1 MKISIVGP
9 ATPIPPVG
17 WGAVESL
24 IWDYKVNLERL
35 SHEVDIININN
46 PKEIIKRIN
55 DFKPHFVHIQ
65 YDDWIV
71 LYPYIQYPCACT
83 THFAYLEQP
92 HKMDA
97 YSRIFGLFQDV
108 KPNVF
113 CLSDSIKK
121 AYSILGGI
129 PDDRLFVVPNG
140 VDLTKFRNT
149 DNPEF
154 PDRSIYLAKIDYR
167 KRQHKFQSIDNL
179 FFAGN
184 IADKRFN
191 ENHNYLGE
199 WTKEYLHDYLTDYGN
214 LVLLSD
220 GEAHS
225 LVIMEAFAAGLGVV
239 VSEFATANLDLD
251 KKFITVVPEDKIDD
265 PQYVEYLIKKN
276 REYSVA
282 HRDEILE
289 YAKNFCW
296 AKVIKDHYI
305 PTVQNVI
312 EYAYAI

>member
-1 MKISIVGP
+1 M
-9 ATPIPPVG
+9 
-17 WGAVESL
+17 
-24 IWDYKVNLERL
+24 
-35 SHEVDIININN
+35 
-46 PKEIIKRIN
+46 
-55 DFKPHFVHIQ
+55 
-65 YDDWIV
+65 
-71 LYPYIQYPCACT
+71 YPYIQYPCACT

-92 HKMDA
+92 NKMDA
-97 YSRIFGLFQDV
+97 YGRIFGLFQEA

-129 PDDRLFVVPNG
+129 PDDNLFVVPNG

-167 KRQHKFQSIDNL
+167 KRQHKFQSIDSL

-191 ENHNYLGE
+191 QNHNYLGE
-199 WTKEYLHDYLTDYGN
+199 WKKEYLHDYLTDYGN

-251 KKFITVVPEDKIDD
+251 KEFITVVEEDKIDD
-265 PQYVEYLIKKN
+265 PQYVEYAIKKN

-296 AKVIKDHYI
+296 AKVITDHYL
-305 PTVQNVI
+305 PTVQKVI
-312 EYAYAI
+312 EKHG

>member
-55 DFKPHFVHIQ
+55 DFKPDFVHIQ

-92 HKMDA
+92 QKMDA

-239 VSEFATANLDLD
+239 ISEFAKANLDLD
-251 KKFITVVPEDKIDD
+251 KDFITLIPEDKIDD
-265 PQYVEYLIKKN
+265 IQYVEYAIKEN

-289 YAKNFCW
+289 YAQNFCW
-296 AKVIKDHYI
+296 KNVIKKHYL
-305 PTVQNVI
+305 PNVQKLISN
-312 EYAYAI
+312 YND

>member
-55 DFKPHFVHIQ
+55 DFKPDFVHIQ

-92 HKMDA
+92 QKMDA

-129 PDDRLFVVPNG
+129 TDDRLFVVPNG
-140 VDLTKFRNT
+140 VDLTKFRHT

-167 KRQHKFQSIDNL
+167 KRQHKFQSIDSL

-199 WTKEYLHDYLTDYGN
+199 WKKEYLHDYLTDYGN

-239 VSEFATANLDLD
+239 ISEFAKANLDLD
-251 KKFITVVPEDKIDD
+251 KDFITLIPEDKIDD
-265 PQYVEYLIKKN
+265 IQYVEYAIKEN

-289 YAKNFCW
+289 YAQNFCW
-296 AKVIKDHYI
+296 KNVIKKHYL
-305 PTVQNVI
+305 PNVQKLISN
-312 EYAYAI
+312 YND

>member
-1 MKISIVGP
+1 MKFSIVGP
-9 ATPIPPVG
+9 NTPIPPVG

-24 IWDYKVNLERL
+24 IWDYKVTLEKL
-35 SHEVDIININN
+35 GHEVDIINIKD
-46 PKEIIKRIN
+46 PREIIKRIN
-55 DFKPHFVHIQ
+55 NFKPDFCHIQ

-92 HKMDA
+92 EKMNG
-97 YSRIFGLFQDV
+97 YGQIFGHFQQTQ
-108 KPNVF
+108 PNVF
-113 CLSDSIKK
+113 CLSESIRK

-129 PDDRLFVVPNG
+129 PDEKLFVVPNG
-140 VDLTKFRNT
+140 VDLSLFRNT
-149 DNPEF
+149 DTPEF

-167 KRQHKFQSIDNL
+167 KRQHKFQSIDSL

-199 WTKEYLHDYLTDYGN
+199 WKKEYLHDHLTDYGN

-239 VSEFATANLDLD
+239 VSEFATANLDTD
-251 KKFITVVPEDKIDD
+251 KEFITVIPEDKIDD
-265 PQYVEYLIKKN
+265 PQFVEYAIKKN

-282 HRDEILE
+282 HRDEILK
-289 YAKNFCW
+289 YAKQFSWENIIKTYYLPTVR
-296 AKVIKDHYI
+296 KVIG
-305 PTVQNVI
+305 
-312 EYAYAI
+312 

>member
-1 MKISIVGP
+1 
-9 ATPIPPVG
+9 
-17 WGAVESL
+17 
-24 IWDYKVNLERL
+24 
-35 SHEVDIININN
+35 
-46 PKEIIKRIN
+46 
-55 DFKPHFVHIQ
+55 
-65 YDDWIV
+65 
-71 LYPYIQYPCACT
+71 
-83 THFAYLEQP
+83 
-92 HKMDA
+92 MDA

-129 PDDRLFVVPNG
+129 TDDRLFVVPNG
-140 VDLTKFRNT
+140 VDLTKFRHT

-167 KRQHKFQSIDNL
+167 KRQHKFQSIDSL

-199 WTKEYLHDYLTDYGN
+199 WKKEYLHDYLTDYGN

-251 KKFITVVPEDKIDD
+251 KEFITVVPEDKIDD

-276 REYSVA
+276 REYSVT

-296 AKVIKDHYI
+296 AKVIKDHYL
-305 PTVQNVI
+305 PTVQKVI
-312 EYAYAI
+312 DNHG

>member
-35 SHEVDIININN
+35 NHKVDIININN

-55 DFKPHFVHIQ
+55 DYQPDFVHIQ

-92 HKMDA
+92 NKMDA
-97 YSRIFGLFQDV
+97 YGRIFGLFQEA

-129 PDDRLFVVPNG
+129 PDDNLFVVPNG

-167 KRQHKFQSIDNL
+167 KRQHKFQSIDSL

-191 ENHNYLGE
+191 QNHNYLGE
-199 WTKEYLHDYLTDYGN
+199 WKKEYLHDYLTDYGN

-225 LVIMEAFAAGLGVV
+225 LVIMEAFASGLGVV
-239 VSEFATANLDLD
+239 VSEFATANLDTD
-251 KKFITVVPEDKIDD
+251 KEFITVIPESKIDD
-265 PQYVEYLIKKN
+265 PQFVEYAIKKN

-282 HRDEILE
+282 HRDEILK
-289 YAKNFCW
+289 YAKQFSWENVIKTYYLPTVK
-296 AKVIKDHYI
+296 KVIG
-305 PTVQNVI
+305 
-312 EYAYAI
+312 

>member
-35 SHEVDIININN
+35 NHKVDIININN

-55 DFKPHFVHIQ
+55 DYQPDFVHIQ

-92 HKMDA
+92 NKMDA
-97 YSRIFGLFQDV
+97 YGRIFGLFQEA

-129 PDDRLFVVPNG
+129 PDDNLFVVPNG

-167 KRQHKFQSIDNL
+167 KRQHKFQSIDSL

-191 ENHNYLGE
+191 QNHNYLGE
-199 WTKEYLHDYLTDYGN
+199 WKKEYLHDYLTDYGN

-239 VSEFATANLDLD
+239 VSQFATANLDLD
-251 KKFITVVPEDKIDD
+251 KEFITVVEEDKIDD
-265 PQYVEYLIKKN
+265 PQYVEYAIKKN
-276 REYSVA
+276 REYSDA

-289 YAKNFCW
+289 YA
-296 AKVIKDHYI
+296 
-305 PTVQNVI
+305 
-312 EYAYAI
+312 

>member
-35 SHEVDIININN
+35 NHKVDIININN

-55 DFKPHFVHIQ
+55 DYQPDFVHIQ

-92 HKMDA
+92 NKMDA
-97 YSRIFGLFQDV
+97 YGRIFGLFQEA

-129 PDDRLFVVPNG
+129 PDDNLFVVPNG

-167 KRQHKFQSIDNL
+167 KRQHKFQSIDSL

-191 ENHNYLGE
+191 QNHNYLGE
-199 WTKEYLHDYLTDYGN
+199 WKKEYLHDYLTDYGN

-239 VSEFATANLDLD
+239 VSQFVTANLDLD
-251 KKFITVVPEDKIDD
+251 KEFITVVEEDKIDD
-265 PQYVEYLIKKN
+265 PQYVEY
-276 REYSVA
+276 
-282 HRDEILE
+282 
-289 YAKNFCW
+289 AKNFCW
-296 AKVIKDHYI
+296 AKVITDHYL
-305 PTVQNVI
+305 PTVQKVI
-312 EYAYAI
+312 DKHG

>member
-1 MKISIVGP
+1 MRFSIVGP

-24 IWDYKVNLERL
+24 IWDYKVTLEKL
-35 SHEVDIININN
+35 GHTVQIINISN
-46 PKEIIKRIN
+46 PREIIHRLN
-55 DFKPHFVHIQ
+55 DFQPDFCHIQ

-92 HKMDA
+92 EKMNG
-97 YSRIFGLFQDV
+97 YGQVFGHFQQT

-113 CLSDSIKK
+113 CLSESIKK

-129 PDDRLFVVPNG
+129 PDHKLFVVPNG
-140 VDLTKFRNT
+140 VDLNLFRHT
-149 DNPEF
+149 DTPEF

-167 KRQHKFQSIDNL
+167 KRQHKFQSIDSL

-251 KKFITVVPEDKIDD
+251 KEFITVVEEDKIDD
-265 PQYVEYLIKKN
+265 PQYVE
-276 REYSVA
+276 
-282 HRDEILE
+282 
-289 YAKNFCW
+289 
-296 AKVIKDHYI
+296 
-305 PTVQNVI
+305 
-312 EYAYAI
+312 